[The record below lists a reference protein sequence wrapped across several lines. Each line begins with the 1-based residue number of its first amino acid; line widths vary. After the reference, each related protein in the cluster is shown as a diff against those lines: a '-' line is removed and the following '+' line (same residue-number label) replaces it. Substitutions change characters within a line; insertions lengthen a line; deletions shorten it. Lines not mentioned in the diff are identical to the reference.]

1 MNKKILSLV
10 LIMMLLIGGLVTLTG
25 CGNKNLTADVIL
37 EQRSYKVF
45 NEISLIVILIPQ
57 QKKQVMM
64 EKKQ

>member
-37 EQRSYKVF
+37 EQRSYKVTLTTPAT
-45 NEISLIVILIPQ
+45 EKTGDDR
-57 QKKQVMM
+57 KKAVVSNYA
-64 EKKQ
+64 E